1 MNKQLTKAYALL
13 IGVGNDLP
21 VTVRDATAIKNILAD
36 EELAGYIPENIYLL
50 TEKQASR
57 KGILEA
63 FDNIIE
69 QSDEDSSL
77 LLFYSGHGGTYL
89 DNDILTAEEQKPEKD
104 NKRHFYLLPNNFD
117 PTNFEETWVT
127 ADEIKQRLQKIRS
140 KRLVFFLDCCHA
152 EGMTK
157 SASFNQNSS
166 HDSQTFNEP
175 EKMAQQID
183 DGQGISIISSCR
195 EDQQS
200 YILEGDSNSLFTK
213 CLLEVLKGKHKSHF
227 HEPFIRITEVTQ
239 YLFKRVPELKAEQ
252 RPFVNLQI
260 YDDFIL
266 SKAPEHLLTESVANQ
281 TDIQAEITEKK
292 EINTVFRKTEESNS
306 VILFLHGFTGEAA
319 ETFGQTPH
327 LIIEDEQFDGW
338 DLFPIGYTENI
349 RPIIGNQVWASATDM
364 EMMTDYISVLL
375 KGKFS
380 DYSRIAIVA
389 HGLGGLIIQKVLL
402 DLPVDILQKVSHLL
416 LFGSPNSGISE
427 NHLSNEEEHSLQYL
441 SRNSEVIRSL
451 RSEWNNKFEENYP
464 FLLRC
469 VAATKDEYVSTESN
483 FKPFGEEH
491 QVLVPGNHFS
501 MVKAASVED
510 HSYEIIR
517 ESLLGNRFLREFT
530 SSEEKNLALGEYK
543 AVVDELLPKYDQLD
557 ISGLE
562 NLCFALEGLDR
573 DKEAMMLL
581 TNHEHSKS
589 NEDIIS
595 MLAGRFKRLYLQ
607 EYNQKDGE
615 QAFQLYEKS
624 LRFSKEKNDARKI
637 YYNAINLAFLSVV
650 FLNDLNKMQEYAGTA
665 KVALE
670 KDVFP
675 SLWKLATQAECALYF
690 ADFETAKDYYSQ
702 AAKLAGLRERL
713 SIYTNAKF
721 AYTKLMNTTSQE
733 DDFLRFLHQT
743 FL

>member
-1 MNKQLTKAYALL
+1 
-13 IGVGNDLP
+13 
-21 VTVRDATAIKNILAD
+21 
-36 EELAGYIPENIYLL
+36 
-50 TEKQASR
+50 
-57 KGILEA
+57 
-63 FDNIIE
+63 
-69 QSDEDSSL
+69 
-77 LLFYSGHGGTYL
+77 
-89 DNDILTAEEQKPEKD
+89 
-104 NKRHFYLLPNNFD
+104 
-117 PTNFEETWVT
+117 
-127 ADEIKQRLQKIRS
+127 
-140 KRLVFFLDCCHA
+140 
-152 EGMTK
+152 
-157 SASFNQNSS
+157 
-166 HDSQTFNEP
+166 
-175 EKMAQQID
+175 
-183 DGQGISIISSCR
+183 
-195 EDQQS
+195 
-200 YILEGDSNSLFTK
+200 
-213 CLLEVLKGKHKSHF
+213 
-227 HEPFIRITEVTQ
+227 
-239 YLFKRVPELKAEQ
+239 
-252 RPFVNLQI
+252 
-260 YDDFIL
+260 
-266 SKAPEHLLTESVANQ
+266 
-281 TDIQAEITEKK
+281 
-292 EINTVFRKTEESNS
+292 
-306 VILFLHGFTGEAA
+306 
-319 ETFGQTPH
+319 
-327 LIIEDEQFDGW
+327 
-338 DLFPIGYTENI
+338 
-349 RPIIGNQVWASATDM
+349 
-364 EMMTDYISVLL
+364 
-375 KGKFS
+375 
-380 DYSRIAIVA
+380 
-389 HGLGGLIIQKVLL
+389 
-402 DLPVDILQKVSHLL
+402 
-416 LFGSPNSGISE
+416 
-427 NHLSNEEEHSLQYL
+427 
-441 SRNSEVIRSL
+441 
-451 RSEWNNKFEENYP
+451 
-464 FLLRC
+464 
-469 VAATKDEYVSTESN
+469 
-483 FKPFGEEH
+483 
-491 QVLVPGNHFS
+491 

-721 AYTKLMNTTSQE
+721 AYTKLMNTTSPE